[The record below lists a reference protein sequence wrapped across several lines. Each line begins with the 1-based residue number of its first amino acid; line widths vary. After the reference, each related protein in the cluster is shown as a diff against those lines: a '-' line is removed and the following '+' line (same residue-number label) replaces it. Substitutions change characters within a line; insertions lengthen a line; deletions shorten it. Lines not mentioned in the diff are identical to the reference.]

1 MRRLKVVTLA
11 AGIGQAFLVFLVSRM
26 RFRDDF
32 PVHGK
37 LLPFPPAVVVHV
49 KTPNEIHGW
58 FCHRFDKLIMVVG
71 IANDTG
77 LGKNIV
83 DLLLPDP
90 LVYEVFQFRAEC
102 IAG

>member
-11 AGIGQAFLVFLVSRM
+11 AGIGQAFLVIPVSRM

-37 LLPFPPAVVVHV
+37 LLPFPPVVVVHV

-58 FCHRFDKLIMVVG
+58 FCHWIDNLIVG
-71 IANDTG
+71 AGLANDTG

-83 DLLLPDP
+83 DLLLADP
-90 LVYEVFQFRAEC
+90 LVYEIFQFRAEC
-102 IAG
+102 ITG